1 MGPIYQSK
9 AVEISCKMQKKIFH
23 FDKYM
28 CVGKTLNLDSCSK
41 FGGNLKGIWESPG
54 EIPHIGWKTPRV
66 YRVNQVLFLTRFLA
80 FFKLKSL
87 SFMSSS
93 NWGVIHSYFI
103 LLILNFLIGHK
114 VSNIF
119 LTIL

>member
-1 MGPIYQSK
+1 MGMVRSK
-9 AVEISCKMQKKIFH
+9 STSFTFLSIF
-23 FDKYM
+23 F
-28 CVGKTLNLDSCSK
+28 GSK
-41 FGGNLKGIWESPG
+41 FFSAIVPNSPG
-54 EIPHIGWKTPRV
+54 F
-66 YRVNQVLFLTRFLA
+66 NQVLFLTRFLG